1 MSCNFRSSHQRC
13 SVKKGFLK
21 DFRKFTGK
29 HLRIFQNFTRTP
41 FWKNI
46 SGWLLKTRLW
56 QRCFLVNTLFLEN
69 PRWLLLFW
77 VSSLP
82 TLQLSHFENQNI
94 LAVKNYWQV
103 KKAKETECYAETIVK
118 CYFCCMVL
126 VFAL

>member
-1 MSCNFRSSHQRC
+1 MSCNFRSSHQKC
-13 SVKKGFLK
+13 SIKKGFLK
-21 DFRKFTGK
+21 NSRKFTGK

-82 TLQLSHFENQNI
+82 TLQLSHFE
-94 LAVKNYWQV
+94 YFSS
-103 KKAKETECYAETIVK
+103 KKLLTSEESKRNR
-118 CYFCCMVL
+118 
-126 VFAL
+126 ALCWNNSEMLLLLYGFSIRVVA